1 MAKNQLNQ
9 WSLALLRV
17 VLGYVFAYH
26 GYLKLFAPGI
36 FSGTVKFFASI
47 GIPFALYAALV
58 VAVVEFAGG
67 LFLIFG
73 LLTRLSASLLIIDML
88 VALFKVHLKNGFLVG
103 QGGYEL
109 VIVLI
114 AGLVVVF
121 ACGAGRLAIG
131 KQFKSKI
138 LK

>member
-36 FSGTVKFFASI
+36 FSGTVKFFTSI
-47 GIPFALYAALV
+47 GIPLALYAALV

-67 LFLIFG
+67 LFLILG
-73 LLTRLSASLLIIDML
+73 LLTRLSATLLLIDML

-114 AGLVVVF
+114 AGLVIIF
-121 ACGAGRLAIG
+121 ASGAGKLSLG